1 MSAGR
6 PKLVLLGGD
15 GARSGVPRYLGQVA
29 RVLEDEAEI
38 VIVAEED
45 RGGFSFVHEMGLRH
59 RVVEGLASSLRPGR
73 LTRGA
78 SRLGEVLAEE
88 APTVVWAN
96 ARVTLPMARLCLS
109 RAMWRQGTRPA
120 LIATYHGIP
129 FGAGRRRA
137 FSALQWGV
145 EWLSLRMA
153 PGEWQVFLTE
163 EDRAR
168 LQPLAGGRHRGRVIS
183 NGSDLG
189 GFVPREPGGAGRE
202 GLRLVMLTRDAPQK
216 NLDAAAR
223 LMAALPGTVT
233 LSLYGTGTDDPG
245 LKRRFAA
252 VLGEAGLARVRF
264 GGPAANVRPALA
276 GADMLLVTSRYEGQS
291 LAMLEAMEYGLPIV
305 STRVGGAA
313 ALARVHPMMALV
325 DLADAEAVRE
335 AAGRVVALGQA
346 WKADSAG
353 ASRRIHAAWAR
364 DFSHESFRREVR
376 ALWEAV
382 LAEGRN
388 RPVR

>member
-15 GARSGVPRYLGQVA
+15 GARSGVPRYLGHVA
-29 RVLEDEAEI
+29 RALEDKAEI
-38 VIVAEED
+38 VVVAEED
-45 RGGFSFVHEMGLRH
+45 RGGFSFVREMGLRH

-73 LTRGA
+73 LSRGA
-78 SRLGEVLAEE
+78 SRLGDVLAEE

-109 RAMWRQGTRPA
+109 RATWWRGPRPA
-120 LIATYHGIP
+120 LIATYHGVP
-129 FGAGRRRA
+129 FGAGRSPGL
-137 FSALQWGV
+137 SALQWGV

-153 PGEWQVFLTE
+153 PAEWQVFLTE

-189 GFVPREPGGAGRE
+189 GFVPRDGGRDST
-202 GLRLVMLTRDAPQK
+202 GLRIVMLTRDAPQK

-223 LMAALPGTVT
+223 LMAVLPGTET

-252 VLGEAGLARVRF
+252 VLGEQGLARVHF
-264 GGPAANVRPALA
+264 GGPVANVRQVLA
-276 GADMLLVTSRYEGQS
+276 EGDMLLVTSRYEGQS
-291 LAMLEAMEYGLPIV
+291 LAMLEAMEFGLPIV
-305 STRVGGAA
+305 STRVGGATD
-313 ALARVHPMMALV
+313 LARAHPMMALV
-325 DLADAEAVRE
+325 DLADAEGVRE
-335 AAGRVVALGQA
+335 AAGRVMALGQA

-388 RPVR
+388 RPKG